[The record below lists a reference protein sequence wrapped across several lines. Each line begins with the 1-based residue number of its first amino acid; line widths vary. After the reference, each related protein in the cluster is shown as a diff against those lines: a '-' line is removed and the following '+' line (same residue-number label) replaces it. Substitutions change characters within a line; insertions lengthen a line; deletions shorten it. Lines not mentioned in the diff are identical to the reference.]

1 MANLDGS
8 RSHGG
13 KRDVPG
19 RLPDFLGLEY
29 GGLLTV
35 GPALRIHVS
44 EAVRALPPLVRQLSM

>member
-1 MANLDGS
+1 MANLGGS
-8 RSHGG
+8 RSHDG

-35 GPALRIHVS
+35 GPALQTHVS
-44 EAVRALPPLVRQLSM
+44 EVVRGLPP

>member
-1 MANLDGS
+1 MANLGGS
-8 RSHGG
+8 RSHDG

-35 GPALRIHVS
+35 GPALQIHVS
-44 EAVRALPPLVRQLSM
+44 EVVRGLPPLASPLSI